1 MVHSAHEADS
11 VLSEVSKPEGFSSSQ
26 NYGRRSGVM
35 PKGIVLIFKHVWMKS
50 YSSAG
55 GFAQE
60 QLRLSEVMN
69 ESPVKREGVDMR
81 VGKASEL
88 DSFKL

>member
-1 MVHSAHEADS
+1 
-11 VLSEVSKPEGFSSSQ
+11 
-26 NYGRRSGVM
+26 M